1 MDIKTTLKRLTE
13 VSGVSGSEKQASLTA
28 LELLKQYVPDS
39 ELDNFGNVTGILK
52 SGKDNA
58 KLLMLDAHID
68 QIGMIVTYI
77 TDDGFL
83 KVGACG
89 GLDMRVLAAQS
100 VTVHGKNP
108 VLGVVSTLPPHV
120 NSDHTHVPEI
130 GEISIDIGMNYEQ
143 ACEVV
148 SLGDRVTINSDF
160 RELCGDR
167 ISSPSTDD
175 RSGVCAILAALDM
188 MKDRELVYDIAV
200 CFSAQEETG
209 ERGVKTAA
217 FRLAPEEALVVD
229 VSFGRTPDSAAH
241 ETAKLGSG
249 VMIGKSAVLDS
260 SMSEKLIC
268 IAKDKGIPYT
278 IEVMPS
284 STGTNADAISV
295 SRAGVKCCTLSIP
308 LRYMHTPVE
317 TVSICD
323 IENTA
328 KLICEYCTVSNGGV
342 SNA

>member
-1 MDIKTTLKRLTE
+1 MNIKSTLKQLTDAT
-13 VSGVSGSEKQASLTA
+13 GVSGSERTASAKA
-28 LELLKQYVPDS
+28 LELLKCYIPNAEIDS
-39 ELDNFGNVTGILK
+39 FGNVTGILK
-52 SGKDNA
+52 SGKENA

-77 TDDGFL
+77 TDEGFL

-100 VTVHGKNP
+100 VTVHGTTP

-120 NSDHTHVPEI
+120 SSDHTHVPEI
-130 GEISIDIGMNYEQ
+130 GEIAIDIGMTREQ
-143 ACEVV
+143 ACKAV
-148 SLGDRVTINSDF
+148 SLGDRVTINSEF

-175 RSGVCAILAALDM
+175 RSGICAILAALDM
-188 MKDRELVYDIAV
+188 MKGKELQYDIAV

-209 ERGVKTAA
+209 ERGVKASA
-217 FRLAPEEALVVD
+217 FRLAPDEAIVVD
-229 VSFGRTPDSAAH
+229 VSFGRTPDSTAH
-241 ETAKLGSG
+241 ETAELGSG
-249 VMIGKSAVLDS
+249 VMIGKSAVLDNT
-260 SMSEKLIC
+260 MSEKLIALAAENA
-268 IAKDKGIPYT
+268 ILYSV
-278 IEVMPS
+278 EVMPS

-295 SRAGVKCCTLSIP
+295 SRGGVKCCTLSIP

-317 TVSICD
+317 TFAISD

-328 KLICEYCTVSNGGV
+328 KLICEYCTNSNGGGN
-342 SNA
+342 NA